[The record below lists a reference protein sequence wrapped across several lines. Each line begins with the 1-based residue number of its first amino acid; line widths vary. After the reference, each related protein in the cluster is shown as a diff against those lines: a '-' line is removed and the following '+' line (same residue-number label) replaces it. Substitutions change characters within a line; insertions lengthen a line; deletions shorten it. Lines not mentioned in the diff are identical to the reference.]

1 MKGARGAAGSGAT
14 TGGGKQQKETV
25 SKKVTFSSENFHRS
39 SHAER
44 GAGRGPEKINLVF

>member
-25 SKKVTFSSENFHRS
+25 SKKVTFSSENFHR
-39 SHAER
+39 ER
-44 GAGRGPEKINLVF
+44 GGAGTGED